1 MPPQAQG
8 RRQRQAQGGGYGGDY
23 QRRRPAGGGF
33 AGTGFARDG
42 FAGRRRGAQSRQG
55 GQPPV
60 AGAGIHRQPLKGQ
73 RLRFRQQVNG
83 RVVAQVS
90 QQLVVTM
97 ARILQPGRHHQ
108 HRPLPELPQSA
119 EVQRLALGINGKRR
133 PGPGAGEVAEMTL
146 HPGLGANQG
155 KQSGKSH
162 SPP

>member
-23 QRRRPAGGGF
+23 QRRRPAGDGFVGVAAGF
-33 AGTGFARDG
+33 A
-42 FAGRRRGAQSRQG
+42 AGRAGQRRQG

-90 QQLVVTM
+90 QQLVVTL

-119 EVQRLALGINGKRR
+119 EVQRLALGINGKRG

-146 HPGLGANQG
+146 HPRLGANQG

>member
-8 RRQRQAQGGGYGGDY
+8 RRQRQAQGGGYGGNY
-23 QRRRPAGGGF
+23 QRRRPAAGGF
-33 AGTGFARDG
+33 VGASGFT
-42 FAGRRRGAQSRQG
+42 AGRRRAAQRRQG

-60 AGAGIHRQPLKGQ
+60 AGAGIHRQSLKGQ

-97 ARILQPGRHHQ
+97 ARILQPGRQHQ

-133 PGPGAGEVAEMTL
+133 PGPGAGEVAKMTL

>member
-8 RRQRQAQGGGYGGDY
+8 RRQRQPQGGGYGGDY
-23 QRRRPAGGGF
+23 QRRRAAGGF
-33 AGTGFARDG
+33 ARARFAATGR
-42 FAGRRRGAQSRQG
+42 AGQRRQG

-90 QQLVVTM
+90 QQLVITM

-119 EVQRLALGINGKRR
+119 EVQRLALGINGKRG